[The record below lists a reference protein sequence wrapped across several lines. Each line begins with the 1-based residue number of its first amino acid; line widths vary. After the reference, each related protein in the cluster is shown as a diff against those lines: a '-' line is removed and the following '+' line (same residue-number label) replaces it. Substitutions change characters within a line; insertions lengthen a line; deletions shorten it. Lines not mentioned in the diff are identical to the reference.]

1 MDVRTGLAVAALAAT
16 AALPAPAHAL
26 APSQVVSWAN
36 GYIVSEVVVVQGG
49 TLRLTNVDPNAS
61 HDLRALDT
69 TGGVPLF
76 RSAILGPAQTGDVAG
91 ISSLPAS
98 VYPFYCSVHDFMNGR
113 VTVVAPPASRP

>member
-1 MDVRTGLAVAALAAT
+1 MSVRTGLVATALAVAT

-36 GYIVSEVVVVQGG
+36 GYIVSEVTVVAGG
-49 TLRLTNVDPNAS
+49 TLTLTNADPNAW

-69 TGGVPLF
+69 VAGVPLF
-76 RSAILGPAQTGDVAG
+76 GSDILGPAQRGDVAG

-98 VYPFYCSVHDFMNGR
+98 VYPFYCSVHDFMTGN
-113 VTVVAPPASRP
+113 VTVVAP